1 MRQLDLTLKFS
12 QANNNQV
19 RIGNTAVAL
28 ASVQVTD
35 NYIRQSLEIEHKN
48 QILDWNLLKQLNHFL
63 YP

>member
-12 QANNNQV
+12 QPNNNQV

-48 QILDWNLLKQLNHFL
+48 QILDWNLLSN
-63 YP
+63 